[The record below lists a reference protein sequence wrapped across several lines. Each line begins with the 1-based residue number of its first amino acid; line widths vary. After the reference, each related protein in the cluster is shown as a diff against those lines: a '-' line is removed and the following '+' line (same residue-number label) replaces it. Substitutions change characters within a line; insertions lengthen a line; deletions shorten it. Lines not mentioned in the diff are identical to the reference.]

1 MTLDAR
7 ICKTLPH
14 FTLDVAMTCPC
25 GHLTAVVGPSGAGK
39 TTFIRCLAGLE
50 QPDEGH
56 VKLNGTVWCDTAAG
70 TFMPVRCR
78 QLGFVFQDYP
88 LFPHLDVLGNV
99 SFATG
104 DKKQARELLARMGIA
119 HLAAQRP
126 SAVSGGEK
134 QRVALCQALA
144 RRPRMLLLDEPFS
157 ALDVDTRRSLRQ
169 TMLELKN
176 ELDIPIVHVTHDLEE
191 AAMLGDTVI
200 AVNAGIPDEQ
210 WLGRNMPA
218 PRRHA
223 AAPAARSAACGASL
237 RTAPVSL

>member
-1 MTLDAR
+1 
-7 ICKTLPH
+7 
-14 FTLDVAMTCPC
+14 
-25 GHLTAVVGPSGAGK
+25 
-39 TTFIRCLAGLE
+39 
-50 QPDEGH
+50 
-56 VKLNGTVWCDTAAG
+56 
-70 TFMPVRCR
+70 
-78 QLGFVFQDYP
+78 
-88 LFPHLDVLGNV
+88 
-99 SFATG
+99 
-104 DKKQARELLARMGIA
+104 
-119 HLAAQRP
+119 
-126 SAVSGGEK
+126 
-134 QRVALCQALA
+134 
-144 RRPRMLLLDEPFS
+144 MLLLDEPFS

-223 AAPAARSAACGASL
+223 AAPVARSAACGASL